1 MQNIETMAYN
11 STKMKKDDVQAFI
24 KNLYDTA
31 SDDIKKDLAAIY
43 KYFTPS
49 MPKVT
54 KCPLMWVY
62 KAVSKEAAREYLNH
76 SYSDG
81 THLIATDGYRLH
93 YIKTDL
99 EKGFYDSKGVQ
110 IDFEGNFPDFERI
123 VPEAKHSQEVD
134 FSKLELKTS
143 ERGKKIIQYVLPLN
157 GKEHLFDKKIVDEAL
172 NGQTKVTIW
181 GDFDS
186 TSSCKGFDLEF
197 GKALVIPM
205 RP

>member
-43 KYFTPS
+43 KYFTPA

-62 KAVSKEAAREYLNH
+62 KATEKSATRPYLNH

-81 THLIATDGYRLH
+81 ENLVATDGHRLH

-99 EKGFYDSKGVQ
+99 EQGYYDSKGVK
-110 IDFEGNFPDFERI
+110 IDYDGNFPEYKR
-123 VPEAKHSQEVD
+123 VLPEPKHKQEID
-134 FSKLELKTS
+134 FSKLELKAND
-143 ERGKKIIQYVLPLN
+143 RAKKIIQYVLPLN

-172 NGQTKVTIW
+172 NGLTTVTMH
-181 GDFDS
+181 GDFDDTLS
-186 TSSCKGFDLEF
+186 PKGFELEH
-197 GKALVIPM
+197 GNAVIMPM